1 MKVIK
6 RKIVKALLLSMLRK
20 DLGILLLVLGST
32 TLKTEENK
40 NFLKSI
46 FSKTTLNTFVHV
58 L

>member
-1 MKVIK
+1 M
-6 RKIVKALLLSMLRK
+6 KALLLSMLRK